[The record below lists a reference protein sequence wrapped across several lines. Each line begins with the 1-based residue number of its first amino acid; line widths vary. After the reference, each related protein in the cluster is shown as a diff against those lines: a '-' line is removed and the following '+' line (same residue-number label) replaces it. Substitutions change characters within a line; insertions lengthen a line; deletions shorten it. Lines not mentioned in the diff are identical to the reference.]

1 MLTRRLASVTALVA
15 LVATAGC
22 RAADVSAPLLRPP
35 RVAPPAGTPL
45 PVVVDTVASELADAE
60 SCGRPPLPRPIVAEL
75 PPHPCLPP
83 ALPGEVRPPNLA
95 SYVFVGCTCTAG

>member
-1 MLTRRLASVTALVA
+1 MRTHRLASVATVVA

-35 RVAPPAGTPL
+35 RAAPPTGTPL

-60 SCGRPPLPRPIVAEL
+60 SCGRPMPRPVVHE
-75 PPHPCLPP
+75 PPPPECLPP

-95 SYVFVGCTCTAG
+95 SYVLVGCTCAAG